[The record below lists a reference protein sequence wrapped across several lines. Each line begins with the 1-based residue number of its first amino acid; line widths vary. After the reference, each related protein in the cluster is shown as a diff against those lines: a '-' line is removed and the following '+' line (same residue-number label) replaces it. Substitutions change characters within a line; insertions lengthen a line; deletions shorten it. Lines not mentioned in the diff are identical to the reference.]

1 LNFTSINL
9 SNDKECNTV
18 IFKSGA
24 FFKLQIHND
33 KRRKLIVGQRKLL
46 WILLLFF
53 AVAGVFS
60 GFAIWQISQAQQKER
75 DLARA
80 KVELEQTTQ
89 QMQILKEQNTASIT
103 ARGKLL
109 KDLTEAKKQLKTMQQ
124 QGLTLEQQL
133 KVEQTQKSALASEN
147 STLKIKLSVAE
158 KQLESLQQ
166 SFGVGSGRAKPLPK
180 PATTPNF
187 LLKP

>member
-1 LNFTSINL
+1 M
-9 SNDKECNTV
+9 
-18 IFKSGA
+18 
-24 FFKLQIHND
+24 
-33 KRRKLIVGQRKLL
+33 GQRKLL
-46 WILLLFF
+46 WTLLLFF
-53 AVAGVFS
+53 AVAGLFS

-75 DLARA
+75 DLARV
-80 KVELEQTTQ
+80 KNELEQTTQ
-89 QMQILKEQNTASIT
+89 QMKILKEQNTAAIT
-103 ARGKLL
+103 VRGKLQ
-109 KDLTEAKKQLKTMQQ
+109 KDLADAKKQLLTFQQ
-124 QGLTLEQQL
+124 QGANLAQQL

-166 SFGVGSGRAKPLPK
+166 SFGVSPSRAKPAAK